1 MNAANEYHLL
11 EKLILAARAQG
22 SLQPEAEVGI
32 VDRME
37 FLWLSMSDEETAEAD
52 ARALRILQARAAA
65 HSAHRHP
72 DELRD
77 LELDQSRN
85 ARPRSNGMAA

>member
-1 MNAANEYHLL
+1 MNAEHEYLLL
-11 EKLILAARAQG
+11 EKYILAARAEG
-22 SLQPEAEVGI
+22 SLRAEVEVGI

-37 FLWLSMSDEETAEAD
+37 SLWLSMSDEETAEAD
-52 ARALRILQARAAA
+52 ARALRILKARAAA
-65 HSAHRHP
+65 QSAHRRP

-85 ARPRSNGMAA
+85 ARPRSTGMAA